1 MTAVDICVDRL
12 DRTGAYAG
20 RENDNVGEEGDKFR
34 QDCVQL
40 AQEEKYEDLRVRI
53 ESDAALQGYL
63 RDFYLMGPL
72 TPDEIRFCIG
82 FAAGADASA
91 RKKSGTDRDK
101 HVKKVIADRKKGP
114 PGG

>member
-1 MTAVDICVDRL
+1 MAVNISVDRL
-12 DRTGAYAG
+12 DRAAEYAG
-20 RENDNVGEEGDKFR
+20 RENSNVGPAGDQFR

-40 AQEEKYEDLRVRI
+40 ALEERYEDLRVRI
-53 ESDAALQGYL
+53 ESDAALQVYL
-63 RDFYLMGPL
+63 RNIYALTPL
-72 TPDEIRFCIG
+72 TPDEVRFCIG